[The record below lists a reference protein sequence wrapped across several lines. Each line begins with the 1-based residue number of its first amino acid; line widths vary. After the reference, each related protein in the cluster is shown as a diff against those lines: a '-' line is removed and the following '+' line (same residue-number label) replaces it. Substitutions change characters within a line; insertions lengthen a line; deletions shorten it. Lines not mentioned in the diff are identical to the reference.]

1 MIRFYSGTP
10 GSGKSLHVASDIEHY
25 IKNGKNVIA
34 NFEINDSIIK
44 AKRGKTKGSFVYLNN
59 YQLTENITYI
69 EMQTDAYAKTKYIEK
84 YKTPLDALYYFALNF
99 HKRNEKG
106 QILEKQ
112 TLLVIDEAQIIFN
125 SRSWQSRNR
134 QEWVTF
140 FTQHRKYG
148 FEIIIISQFQTLI
161 DKQIRGCFEFEV
173 MHRKVMN
180 YKSIGFI
187 LSCLFGGNLF
197 VAVEHLCSVRGKQGK
212 TSTQFIVGK
221 KKYFDLYNSYKI
233 FEG

>member
-10 GSGKSLHVASDIEHY
+10 GSGKSLHVASDIYRY
-25 IKNGKNVIA
+25 IQNGKNVIA

-59 YQLTENITYI
+59 YQLTENITYT
-69 EMQTDAYAKTKYIEK
+69 EMQTDAYGKIKYIEK
-84 YKTPLDALYYFALNF
+84 YKTPLDALYYFSLNF